1 MAKKFQIEDDSTV
14 FDPSV
19 SAAKLPTDI
28 KGGKTPRLDYMDIP
42 VGQFVTF
49 QQKGKGDFSRM
60 PTDEFARMVE
70 SVRKDGILEAVIAR
84 QIGNDT
90 FELLAG
96 ETRWTAATAAGLECI
111 PTRVLADCD
120 DAKAARI
127 FAVTNLNRRNPTIR
141 DRLYGWYI
149 YWCNVKSK
157 DKEAVLRDDI
167 ASLDA
172 SNLGNIQIRQIQK
185 YYKIYN
191 VLEEPFI
198 RELEGNIISIDAA
211 YAIAFLTREQR
222 DEVLGIPMSV
232 KQAES
237 LKELSQA
244 ESWTKENVDKVLN
257 RQPAVKQPYEASLHK
272 AVKSLKKVITKRLNP
287 AQYDN
292 VDKIVED
299 ALELYFT
306 AHPEMVNEK

>member
-1 MAKKFQIEDDSTV
+1 MAKKFQIEDDATV

-28 KGGKTPRLDYMDIP
+28 KGGKAPRMDYMDIP
-42 VGQFVTF
+42 VKQFITF
-49 QQKGKGDFSRM
+49 RGKGKGDFSRM
-60 PTDEFARMVE
+60 PDEEFSRMVD
-70 SVRKDGILEAVIAR
+70 SVKQDGILEAVIVR
-84 QIGNDT
+84 QVSTDQ

-96 ETRWTAATAAGLECI
+96 ETRWTAAVAAGLPSI
-111 PTRVLADCD
+111 PARVLPNCD

-149 YWCNVKSK
+149 YWCNVTGK
-157 DKEAVLRDDI
+157 DKEATLKGDI
-167 ASLDA
+167 ANLDA

-244 ESWTKENVDKVLN
+244 GSWTKENVDGVLK
-257 RQPAVKQPYEASLHK
+257 RQPTTKQPYETSLHK
-272 AVKSLKKVITKRLNP
+272 AVKSLKTVITKRLNP
-287 AQYDN
+287 SQYNN

-306 AHPEMVNEK
+306 AHPEMVAEK